1 MNRQLESSV
10 RSTKVSDL
18 DNCSRLYGQRQSAD
32 TMLTISICYP
42 VIFIFLYPYKETPK
56 LLFEPGGF
64 SLECEGCEKLKRGH

>member
-18 DNCSRLYGQRQSAD
+18 DNCSRLYGQQQSAD

-42 VIFIFLYPYKETPK
+42 VIFIFLYPSI
-56 LLFEPGGF
+56 LGNA
-64 SLECEGCEKLKRGH
+64 

>member
-32 TMLTISICYP
+32 TMLTISTG
-42 VIFIFLYPYKETPK
+42 KTHE
-56 LLFEPGGF
+56 
-64 SLECEGCEKLKRGH
+64 LKRFNKVVYQIS

>member
-42 VIFIFLYPYKETPK
+42 VIFIFLYP
-56 LLFEPGGF
+56 
-64 SLECEGCEKLKRGH
+64 SI